1 MAGQIC
7 LKCSL
12 EIGKWGSR
20 AKISTSWLAE
30 KHTWLEQKEKANLEV
45 SRRYF
50 KSSVT
55 VPEWSFSFSV
65 LWFSV
70 LFVCHN
76 PIKYLS
82 HHTCAQ
88 SLFIP
93 SIPGLQLSCKSLA
106 TFFEPTMMPR
116 LFLLPECI
124 PPSRPTLS
132 WRSNSSRSK
141 QINATQY
148 IRGQCFKPAFLYSS
162 LKKTNKK
169 DGDKLFWNPVHQ
181 SFLGVTEPQINLHF
195 LLSWNNFNNFHM
207 CKYSFIVVPLMQYLS
222 I

>member
-1 MAGQIC
+1 M
-7 LKCSL
+7 
-12 EIGKWGSR
+12 
-20 AKISTSWLAE
+20 
-30 KHTWLEQKEKANLEV
+30 

-50 KSSVT
+50 KSSLT

-76 PIKYLS
+76 SIKYLS

-93 SIPGLQLSCKSLA
+93 SISGLQLSCKSLA

-116 LFLLPECI
+116 LFLLRECI
-124 PPSRPTLS
+124 PPSRPTPS
-132 WRSNSSRSK
+132 WRSNSFRSK

-148 IRGQCFKPAFLYSS
+148 IRGQCFKPTFLYSS
-162 LKKTNKK
+162 LKKTNKNMGTNCFEIK
-169 DGDKLFWNPVHQ
+169 YI
-181 SFLGVTEPQINLHF
+181 SHF
-195 LLSWNNFNNFHM
+195 LVWLNLKLTCIFYCHEIILTI
-207 CKYSFIVVPLMQYLS
+207 FICVS
-222 I
+222 IVL